1 MQEALHC
8 ALVQVGFVCG
18 QLQHVHESRRV
29 AIDSTVSWMRP
40 AVLCLSAQSLSFQGH
55 FKCPQCGPEANTFLN
70 FNLLQGLVPLHD
82 VTTEADVL
90 LRCQGSV
97 CTAQCMHTVPPPS
110 NAPRLLPAGTHVT
123 NHVSTSPHRCIV
135 GCNYY
140 KAQPSRPNPE
150 P

>member
-18 QLQHVHESRRV
+18 QLQHVHVHVHVHVHELRRV

-55 FKCPQCGPEANTFLN
+55 FKCPQCGPEAFLN

-82 VTTEADVL
+82 VTTESIEADL
-90 LRCQGSV
+90 RLRCQGSV
-97 CTAQCMHTVPPPS
+97 CTSAVPPPLKHLTC
-110 NAPRLLPAGTHVT
+110 PRQNSGVHPC
-123 NHVSTSPHRCIV
+123 NIV
-135 GCNYY
+135 
-140 KAQPSRPNPE
+140 
-150 P
+150 